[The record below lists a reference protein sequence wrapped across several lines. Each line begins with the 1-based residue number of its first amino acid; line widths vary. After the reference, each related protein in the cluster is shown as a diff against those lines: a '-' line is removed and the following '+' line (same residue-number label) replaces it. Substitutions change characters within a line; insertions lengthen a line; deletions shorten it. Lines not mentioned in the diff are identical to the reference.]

1 MQALDECNFAC
12 GILFVD
18 LEKAFDTVDHNILL
32 KKLGHYGVRGISSKW
47 FESYLTDQKQFA
59 SINGF
64 NSDISTITSGV
75 SQGSVLGP
83 LLFLI
88 YINELN
94 VAIKHCKVHHFADNT
109 NLLNINISPKHL
121 NKFIYID
128 LKNLTKWL
136 NVNKISL
143 KLMSTIFIKF
153 LFFYQMITPF
163 KNYEKNFLFHL
174 RSSFHPQDIQFLYFC
189 PSLFFYLWAIAL
201 EDDQR

>member
-136 NVNKISL
+136 NVNIFKAYVHYFHQ
-143 KLMSTIFIKF
+143 IFIF
-153 LFFYQMITPF
+153 LPNDNTLQ
-163 KNYEKNFLFHL
+163 KL
-174 RSSFHPQDIQFLYFC
+174 
-189 PSLFFYLWAIAL
+189 
-201 EDDQR
+201 